1 MKKFFISLF
10 LPLLSLPVFSRIWG
24 RIARLRHPRFL
35 VKRIIKLYQ
44 RSYNINMDEYEGE
57 VEDYRS
63 LSDFFVRRLNPG
75 KRPLVPQENAV
86 VSPADGILTDVETIF
101 IDQATQVKGKTYRIS
116 QLLHETIDF
125 SRGWHVAV
133 IYLAPYNYHRYHF
146 PISGNIKRYFHSGGR
161 LFPVN
166 QLGVNRVNRLFVRN
180 ERIITE
186 MVNRQMS
193 CYMAAIG
200 ACFVGGIK
208 MEFIP
213 GSNRKKRDQW
223 VSINQEIRQLEEMG
237 RFDMGSTIVLV
248 IPKSMAEPLQNIMG
262 EPIKVGDPIFR
273 MLSTPGIDGEKSS

>member
-10 LPLLSLPVFSRIWG
+10 LPVISLPVFSRIWG

-35 VKRIIKLYQ
+35 VKKIIKRYQ
-44 RSYNINMDEYEGE
+44 RAYNISMDEYEGE

-63 LSDFFVRRLNPG
+63 LSDFFVRRLDPG
-75 KRPLVPQENAV
+75 KRPLVRQEIAV

-101 IDQATQVKGKTYRIS
+101 NDQATQVKGKTYKIS

-125 SRGWHVAV
+125 SLGWHVAV
-133 IYLAPYNYHRYHF
+133 IYLAPFNYHRYHY
-146 PISGNIKRYFHSGGR
+146 PISGNIKRYFHSSGR

-166 QLGVNRVNRLFVRN
+166 QVGVNRVNRLFVRN

-186 MVNRQMS
+186 IVNRQMS

-208 MEFIP
+208 MEFISA
-213 GSNRKKRDQW
+213 SNRKKRNQW
-223 VSINQEIRQLEEMG
+223 VPVNREVRQLEEMG
-237 RFDMGSTIVLV
+237 KFEMGSTIVLV
-248 IPKSMAEPLQNIMG
+248 IPQSKAEPLDNVIGQ
-262 EPIKVGDPIFR
+262 PVKVGQPIFKCIELPTR
-273 MLSTPGIDGEKSS
+273 

>member
-1 MKKFFISLF
+1 MMKFFISLF

-24 RIARLRHPRFL
+24 RIVRLRHPGFL
-35 VKRIIKLYQ
+35 VKRIIKRYQ
-44 RSYNINMDEYEGE
+44 RAYNISMDEYEGE
-57 VEDYRS
+57 IEDYRS
-63 LSDFFVRRLNPG
+63 LSDFFVRRLDPG

-101 IDQATQVKGKTYRIS
+101 NDQATQVKGKTYKIS

-125 SRGWHVAV
+125 SRGWHVAI
-133 IYLAPYNYHRYHF
+133 IYLAPSNYHRYHY
-146 PISGNIKRYFHSGGR
+146 PVTGNIKRYFHSSGR

-166 QLGVNRVNRLFVRN
+166 QVGVSRVNRLFVRN

-193 CYMAAIG
+193 FYMAAIG
-200 ACFVGGIK
+200 ACFVGSIK

-223 VSINQEIRQLEEMG
+223 VSMNQEIRQLEEMG
-237 RFDMGSTIVLV
+237 RFEMGSTIVLV
-248 IPKSMAEPLQNIMG
+248 IPGSMAEPLHNIIG
-262 EPIKVGDPIFR
+262 EPIKVGQPIFKI
-273 MLSTPGIDGEKSS
+273 LSTPGLNR

>member
-1 MKKFFISLF
+1 MMKFFISLF
-10 LPLLSLPVFSRIWG
+10 LPLISLPVFSRIWG
-24 RIARLRHPRFL
+24 RIVQLRHPGFL
-35 VKRIIKLYQ
+35 VKRIIKRYQ
-44 RSYNINMDEYEGE
+44 RAYDISMDEYKGE

-63 LSDFFVRRLNPG
+63 LSDFFVRRLDPG
-75 KRPLVPQENAV
+75 KRPLAPQENAV

-101 IDQATQVKGKTYRIS
+101 NDQATQVKGKTYKIS
-116 QLLHETIDF
+116 QLLHEAIDF

-133 IYLAPYNYHRYHF
+133 IYLAPSNYHRYHY
-146 PISGNIKRYFHSGGR
+146 PVTGNIKRYFHSSGR

-166 QLGVNRVNRLFVRN
+166 QVGVNRVNRLFVRN

-200 ACFVGGIK
+200 ASFVGSIK

-223 VSINQEIRQLEEMG
+223 VSVNREVRQLEEMG
-237 RFDMGSTIVLV
+237 RFEMGSTIVLV
-248 IPKSMAEPLQNIMG
+248 IPTSMAKLLDNVIGQPV
-262 EPIKVGDPIFR
+262 KVGQPIFKCIELPAR
-273 MLSTPGIDGEKSS
+273 

>member
-1 MKKFFISLF
+1 MKKFFLSLF

-24 RIARLRHPRFL
+24 RIVRLRHPRFL
-35 VKRIIKLYQ
+35 VKNIIKRYQ
-44 RSYNINMDEYEGE
+44 RAYNISMDEYEGE

-63 LSDFFVRRLNPG
+63 LSDFFVRKLDPV
-75 KRPLVPQENAV
+75 KRPLVPSENNV

-101 IDQATQVKGKTYRIS
+101 NDQATQVKGKTYKIS

-133 IYLAPYNYHRYHF
+133 IYLAPSNYHRYHY
-146 PISGNIKRYFHSGGR
+146 PISGNINRYFHSSGR

-166 QLGVNRVNRLFVRN
+166 RVGVNRVNRLFVRN

-186 MVNRQMS
+186 MVNRQKS

-200 ACFVGGIK
+200 ACFVGSIK
-208 MEFIP
+208 MEFIS
-213 GSNRKKRDQW
+213 GSRRKKRNKW
-223 VSINQEIRQLEEMG
+223 VPVSQEVQQLKEMG

-248 IPKSMAEPLQNIMG
+248 IPKSMAEPLTDMIGQ
-262 EPIKVGDPIFR
+262 PVKVGQPIFKL
-273 MLSTPGIDGEKSS
+273 LSTQEPDRQKSP